1 MISILIPIY
10 NCDITKLA
18 KTLNEQ
24 CKAAKINY
32 EIVCFDDYSKKK
44 YKELNRTLDH
54 EFGISYLE
62 LSENHGRSKIR
73 NKLAK
78 NARYEKLILLDCD
91 SEINNNSFLQN
102 YIESSELQGVI
113 YGGRNYKSSPPKTI
127 NKYLHWHYGK
137 NRESQATEK
146 RLNAPYISFQSNNFM
161 IDRDILLAHPFEEA
175 ISGYGYEDLVFAN
188 QLKTSKINIL
198 HIDNPVYHKGIE
210 YNDDFLA
217 KSKVAAE
224 NLAILYH
231 QDKLSDTRMLKFHAK
246 LKKVGFNSLLHKI
259 IQRNTDRFLKNLK
272 SKNPNLLF
280 FDLYRFGIFQSK
292 LIEIEASSS

>member
-10 NCDITKLA
+10 NCDVTKLA

-24 CKAAKINY
+24 CKAININY
-32 EIVCFDDYSKKK
+32 EIVCFDDFSKKK
-44 YKELNRTLDH
+44 YKDLNRALDH

-91 SEINNNSFLQN
+91 SEISNENFLQN
-102 YIESSELQGVI
+102 YIDAYELEGVV
-113 YGGRNYKSSPPKTI
+113 YGGRNYKTYPPKTI
-127 NKYLHWHYGK
+127 NKYLHWKYGR
-137 NRESQATEK
+137 NRESQPYEK
-146 RLNAPYISFQSNNFM
+146 RTKSPYLNFQSNNFM
-161 IDRDILLAHPFEEA
+161 IDREIMLAHPFEET

-188 QLKTSKINIL
+188 QLKTASINII
-198 HIDNPVYHKGIE
+198 HIDNPLFHKGIE
-210 YNDDFLA
+210 YNEDFLA

-231 QDKLSDTRMLKFHAK
+231 QGKLSDTRMLKFHAK

-259 IQRNTDRFLKNLK
+259 IQRNTARLLKNLK
-272 SKNPNLLF
+272 SKKPNLLF